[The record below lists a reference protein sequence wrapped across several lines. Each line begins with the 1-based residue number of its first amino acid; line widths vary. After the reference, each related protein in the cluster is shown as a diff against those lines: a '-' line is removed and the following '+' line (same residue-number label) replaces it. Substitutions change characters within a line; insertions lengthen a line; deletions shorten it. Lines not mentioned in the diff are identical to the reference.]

1 MFEGHFRIGENLHS
15 LTGELKMQKNSQLIN
30 ALRKTKESEIEARVL
45 LYDHCESRV
54 QIFESVLRKYR
65 EFKRLVQSPEVDI
78 VTLRRHPLWE
88 EEDFDEIV
96 DNELLVM
103 GYPERQ
109 WPSWVKKLQ
118 RRRD

>member
-15 LTGELKMQKNSQLIN
+15 LTGGLEMQKTSQLIN
-30 ALRKTKESEIEARVL
+30 ALRKTKESEIEARAL

-54 QIFESVLRKYR
+54 QILESVLRKYR

-78 VTLRRHPLWE
+78 VTLRRNPLWE

-96 DNELLVM
+96 DNELLAM
-103 GYPERQ
+103 GHPERQ
-109 WPSWVKKLQ
+109 RPAWLKRCEGRQ
-118 RRRD
+118 